1 MFRQRP
7 RAQSASSEPHAEDMA
22 FPCCNAFTHLP
33 CLVRCAQLH
42 GTCPNC
48 RAAIDH
54 LPREPAI
61 AARCEALGINMH
73 APSAPAPDTAFAV
86 VRDYAMRTFSRADAA
101 EPLEPVH
108 IRAACCNRLAGPA
121 LDFAELPDARM
132 HWAPLNRRGTKRI
145 GSWHAAKTTPVREYS
160 HPESDAY
167 MPRVSH
173 D

>member
-1 MFRQRP
+1 MF
-7 RAQSASSEPHAEDMA
+7 
-22 FPCCNAFTHLP
+22 
-33 CLVRCAQLH
+33 
-42 GTCPNC
+42 
-48 RAAIDH
+48 
-54 LPREPAI
+54 PADV
-61 AARCEALGINMH
+61 
-73 APSAPAPDTAFAV
+73 PAPDTTFAV
-86 VRDYAMRTFSRADAA
+86 VCYYSVRTFSWADAD
-101 EPLEPVH
+101 EPPEPVL
-108 IRAACCNRLAGPA
+108 IRATCCNRLAGPA